1 MSNFGLKEEEEQLLK
16 SIFSK
21 YDSLNKVI
29 VYGSRAKGTFN
40 ERSDL
45 DLVITES
52 NIDRS
57 LIGQI
62 ISEINNSNFPYL
74 LDLQDFSTL
83 KNKQLI
89 DHIDRVGKVF
99 YSRVNSV

>member
-1 MSNFGLKEEEEQLLK
+1 MNVFGLKEEEEQILK

-21 YDSLNKVI
+21 YENLNKVV

-40 ERSDL
+40 ERSDV

-52 NIDRS
+52 NIDRP

-74 LDLQDFSTL
+74 VDLQDFSKL
-83 KNKQLI
+83 KNQQLI
-89 DHIDRVGKVF
+89 EHIHRVGKVF
-99 YSRVNSV
+99 YNRGNL

>member
-1 MSNFGLKEEEEQLLK
+1 MNVFGLKEEEEQILK

-21 YDSLNKVI
+21 YENLNKVV

-40 ERSDL
+40 ERSDV

-52 NIDRS
+52 NIDRP

-74 LDLQDFSTL
+74 VDIQDFSTL

-89 DHIDRVGKVF
+89 EHINRVGQVF
-99 YSRVNSV
+99 YSIGNM

>member
-40 ERSDL
+40 ERSDV
-45 DLVITES
+45 DLAITES

>member
-1 MSNFGLKEEEEQLLK
+1 MNVFGLKEEEEQILK

-21 YDSLNKVI
+21 YENLNKVV

-40 ERSDL
+40 ERSDV

-52 NIDRS
+52 NIDRP

-74 LDLQDFSTL
+74 VDLQDFSTL

-89 DHIDRVGKVF
+89 EHINRVGKVF
-99 YSRVNSV
+99 YNRGNL

>member
-40 ERSDL
+40 ERSDI

-52 NIDRS
+52 NIERP

-74 LDLQDFSTL
+74 VDLQDFSSL
-83 KNKQLI
+83 KNQQLI
-89 DHIDRVGKVF
+89 EHINRVGKVF
-99 YSRVNSV
+99 YSRRNG

>member
-1 MSNFGLKEEEEQLLK
+1 MNVFGLKEEEEQILK

-21 YDSLNKVI
+21 YENLNKVV

-40 ERSDL
+40 ERSDV

-52 NIDRS
+52 NIDRP

-74 LDLQDFSTL
+74 VDIQDFSTL

-89 DHIDRVGKVF
+89 EHINRVGQVF
-99 YSRVNSV
+99 YSIR

>member
-40 ERSDL
+40 ERSDI

-52 NIDRS
+52 NIERP

-74 LDLQDFSTL
+74 VDLQDFSSL
-83 KNKQLI
+83 KNQQLI
-89 DHIDRVGKVF
+89 EHINRVGKVF
-99 YSRVNSV
+99 YSRVNM

>member
-1 MSNFGLKEEEEQLLK
+1 MGP
-16 SIFSK
+16 
-21 YDSLNKVI
+21 
-29 VYGSRAKGTFN
+29 RAKGTFN
-40 ERSDL
+40 ERSDV

-74 LDLQDFSTL
+74 VDIQDFSTL

-89 DHIDRVGKVF
+89 EHINRVGQVF
-99 YSRVNSV
+99 YSRGNL

>member
-1 MSNFGLKEEEEQLLK
+1 MNVFGLKEEEEQILK

-21 YDSLNKVI
+21 YENLNKIV

-40 ERSDL
+40 ERSDV

-52 NIDRS
+52 NIDRP

-74 LDLQDFSTL
+74 VDLQDFSKL
-83 KNKQLI
+83 KNQQLI
-89 DHIDRVGKVF
+89 EHINRVGKVF
-99 YSRVNSV
+99 YSIGNL

>member
-1 MSNFGLKEEEEQLLK
+1 MNIFGLKEERILK
-16 SIFSK
+16 SSFSK
-21 YDSLNKVI
+21 YENLNKVV
-29 VYGSRAKGTFN
+29 VYVSRAKGAFKV
-40 ERSDL
+40 RSDV

-52 NIDRS
+52 NIERP

-83 KNKQLI
+83 NNQQLI
-89 DHIDRVGKVF
+89 DHINRVGQVF
-99 YSRVNSV
+99 YSRGNL

>member
-1 MSNFGLKEEEEQLLK
+1 MNNFGLKEEEEQLLK

-21 YDSLNKVI
+21 YKSLIKVI

-40 ERSDL
+40 ERSDV
-45 DLVITES
+45 DLVIIES

-62 ISEINNSNFPYL
+62 ISEINNRNFPYL
-74 LDLQDFSTL
+74 VDLQDFSTL
-83 KNKQLI
+83 KNKELI
-89 DHIDRVGKVF
+89 EHINRVGQVF
-99 YSRVNSV
+99 YSREYF